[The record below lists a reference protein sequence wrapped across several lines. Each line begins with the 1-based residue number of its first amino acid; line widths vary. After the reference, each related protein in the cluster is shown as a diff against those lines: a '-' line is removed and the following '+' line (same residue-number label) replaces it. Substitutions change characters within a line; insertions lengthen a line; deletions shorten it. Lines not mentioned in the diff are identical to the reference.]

1 MKLLLK
7 KAYLIIFV
15 SMLHLFCKK
24 QQGTAIVQT
33 PPAINYGNIISSE
46 CRFILAHQLS
56 DGAFIMSANRDVA
69 GYRIVP
75 YFNNIAARAL
85 LENPSPANIAA
96 ARRWMISPAL

>member
-1 MKLLLK
+1 MKFLLK
-7 KAYLIIFV
+7 KVCLITLLSI
-15 SMLHLFCKK
+15 LHLFCMKP
-24 QQGTAIVQT
+24 QATAIVQT

-96 ARRWMISPAL
+96 VRRWMSWY